1 VRSGSAA
8 AASPVLCALVL
19 CVSCA
24 RAGEPGAPA
33 GGRVAAARA
42 DGPLNAADFQRE
54 IAPFPVLDASGQ
66 PYEFPFLGG
75 LNQPRPQFVDI
86 DDDGDN
92 DLFIHELGSSL
103 QFFENTGSAGEPRFE
118 WRTDRY
124 QDLDVGEWARFA
136 DIDSD
141 GDVDLV
147 AELPYGRVRLIRN
160 TGSARQANF
169 VAESDSLRDA
179 AGVPL
184 YIDRQNIPAFGDID
198 CNGRLD
204 LLVGRVEGVATR
216 YEAVS
221 PRDER
226 FAFVTDYFEGIEII
240 GQTPPGIEGVETI
253 GQTPWGTSR
262 HGANALQLV
271 DADGDGDT
279 DLLWGDFFEPGV
291 LLIENR
297 GASCAAFSFS
307 TSPVPVP
314 TADSLETSGYNVPAA
329 ADVDGDGDLDFVMGV
344 LGGAYSPVRNLTDNL
359 YYWERTAD
367 DRLAFRTGRLL
378 YGIDAGAESASAF
391 GDLDGDGD
399 LDLLVGTRID
409 PARSSTASLLYFR
422 NDGTP
427 GSPSFSLADTVV
439 LDPAY
444 HYAPALGDLDN
455 DGDLDLML
463 GTWNRDVAFYRNTGS
478 RTSPRFERDTTV
490 SLDIERAGNAT
501 PVLVDFDGD
510 GDLDLLVGEATG
522 ELTLVRNEG
531 TPREPRFVR
540 VTDRLGDIDVGR
552 RSAPAVVDLDGD
564 GLLDLVIGRETAG
577 IAAFRNA
584 GSATEPLYEPWPFE
598 IPLPANATPV
608 FVDLDGDGRLDLV
621 AGGIGGGLVFY
632 RNTR

>member
-1 VRSGSAA
+1 VQ
-8 AASPVLCALVL
+8 
-19 CVSCA
+19 
-24 RAGEPGAPA
+24 AG
-33 GGRVAAARA
+33 
-42 DGPLNAADFQRE
+42 GPLNAVDFRRE
-54 IAPFPVLDASGQ
+54 IAPFPVLDAAGQ

-92 DLFIHELGSSL
+92 DLFIHEFGSSL
-103 QFFENTGSAGEPRFE
+103 QFFENTGSAGEPRFA

-124 QDLDVGEWARFA
+124 HDLNVGEWARFA
-136 DIDSD
+136 DIDAD

-160 TGSARQANF
+160 TGTAREARF

-240 GQTPPGIEGVETI
+240 GQTPP
-253 GQTPWGTSR
+253 GTSR

-367 DRLAFRTGRLL
+367 GRLAFRTGRLL
-378 YGIDAGAESASAF
+378 DGIDAGAESAPAF
-391 GDLDGDGD
+391 GDLDGDGY

-409 PARSSTASLLYFR
+409 PARSNTARLLHFR

-427 GSPSFSLADTVV
+427 GSPSFSLADTVD

-444 HYAPALGDLDN
+444 HYAPALGDVDD

-478 RTSPRFERDTTV
+478 PTSPRFDRDTTV

-522 ELTLVRNEG
+522 ELTFVRNDG
-531 TPREPRFVR
+531 TPGEPQFVR

-564 GLLDLVIGRETAG
+564 GLLDLVIGRESAG

-584 GSATEPLYEPWPFE
+584 GSAAEPVYEPWPFE

-608 FVDLDGDGRLDLV
+608 FVDIDGDGRLDLI

-632 RNTR
+632 WNSR

>member
-1 VRSGSAA
+1 VRGSAGAA
-8 AASPVLCALVL
+8 AAAVVLCL
-19 CVSCA
+19 SCA
-24 RAGEPGAPA
+24 SAGPGGPARGQRAAASA
-33 GGRVAAARA
+33 GG
-42 DGPLNAADFQRE
+42 PLDTADFQRE
-54 IAPFPVLDASGQ
+54 VAPFPVLDAAGQ

-75 LNQPRPQFVDI
+75 LNLPRPQFVDI
-86 DDDGDN
+86 DDDGDA
-92 DLFIHELGSSL
+92 DLFIHEFGSSL

-124 QDLDVGEWARFA
+124 QDLEVGEWARFV
-136 DIDSD
+136 DIDAD
-141 GDVDLV
+141 GDIDLV

-160 TGSARQANF
+160 AGSASEARF
-169 VAESDSLRDA
+169 VAEQDSLRDA

-184 YIDRQNIPAFGDID
+184 YVDRQNIPAFGDID
-198 CNGRLD
+198 CNRRLD
-204 LLVGRVEGVATR
+204 LIIGRVEGVATR

-221 PRDER
+221 PNDER

-240 GQTPPGIEGVETI
+240 GQTQP
-253 GQTPWGTSR
+253 GTSR

-297 GASCAAFSFS
+297 GATCASFSFS
-307 TSPVPVP
+307 TTPVAVP
-314 TADSLETSGYNVPAA
+314 TADSLDTSGYNVPAA
-329 ADVDGDGDLDFVMGV
+329 ADVDGDGDLDFAMGV
-344 LGGAYSPVRNLTDNL
+344 LGGAYTPVRNLTDNL
-359 YYWERTAD
+359 YFWERTAD
-367 DRLAFRTGRLL
+367 GTLAFRTGRLL
-378 YGIDAGAESASAF
+378 YAIDAGAESAPAI

-409 PARSSTASLLYFR
+409 PSVTNTARLLYFR

-427 GSPSFSLADTVV
+427 DSPSFILADTID

-444 HYAPALGDLDN
+444 HYAPALGDVDD

-463 GTWNRDVAFYRNTGS
+463 GTWNRDVAFYRNAGTRS
-478 RTSPRFERDTTV
+478 APRFERDTTV

-522 ELTLVRNEG
+522 ELTFVRNEG
-531 TPREPRFVR
+531 TPAEPRFVR

-564 GLLDLVIGRETAG
+564 GLLDLVVGRETAG
-577 IAAFRNA
+577 IASFRNA
-584 GSATEPLYEPWPFE
+584 GSAMEPVYEPWPFE
-598 IPLPANATPV
+598 LPLPANATPV
-608 FVDLDGDGRLDLV
+608 FVDLDGDGRLDLI
-621 AGGIGGGLVFY
+621 AGGVGGGLVFY
-632 RNTR
+632 RNSR